1 MIGRTEL
8 AYFPLGLTVP
18 LLPAHLP
25 WTAMPRAL
33 RGGTRQITRASASWT
48 AHRCCRRMRVQQ
60 IPRWAQRPSK
70 GKKDNSEDWHRR
82 PCRCRAGPVPR
93 PTMAPTAG
101 RKRLGQERPVSTRA
115 RSHLQHSRISC
126 GQGRA
131 RSRSCA
137 GKVITSPKTTGG
149 CSLFISENSY
159 DQSSCRST
167 TVARIVANISPT
179 AQLSCPAAFQGPPR
193 FGAPCQLSRCCAGDF
208 SKIVTERSPDR
219 TRGDR
224 AEPMVD
230 LVLRTRWRT
239 LTSRASRCARRWA
252 ATEK

>member
-93 PTMAPTAG
+93 PTMVPTAG

-167 TVARIVANISPT
+167 TVAWIVANISST
-179 AQLSCPAAFQGPPR
+179 AQLSCRGASPIWGPSCVNFLR
-193 FGAPCQLSRCCAGDF
+193 AVRERLQD
-208 SKIVTERSPDR
+208 RSP
-219 TRGDR
+219 GDR
-224 AEPMVD
+224 ADRMAD

-239 LTSRASRCARRWA
+239 LTSRGSRCARRWA